1 MGLRSRTYPTACG
14 ADRFMKYITSEIP
27 LVPALCAPARQCTI
41 TFSPRFN
48 ALSAKVNRGA

>member
-1 MGLRSRTYPTACG
+1 
-14 ADRFMKYITSEIP
+14 MKYITSEIP